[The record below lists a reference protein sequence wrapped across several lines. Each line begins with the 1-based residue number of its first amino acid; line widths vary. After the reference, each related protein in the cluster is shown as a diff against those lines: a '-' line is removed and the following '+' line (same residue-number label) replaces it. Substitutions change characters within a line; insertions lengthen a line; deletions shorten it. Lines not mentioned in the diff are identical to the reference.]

1 MVFPDR
7 IAAGRMLGARLAQF
21 ANEKPPL
28 VLALPRGGVPV
39 AFEVAMAL
47 HAPLDV
53 FLVRKLG
60 FPGQEE
66 LAIGAIASGGVR
78 LLNAAIIRS
87 LHLPPEQVE
96 AVTQQETKELERRE
110 HLYRGDR
117 AAPEIQGH
125 TLIIV
130 DDGIATGS
138 SMRVA
143 ITALRQKNPR
153 KLIVAI
159 PVAPFAVCKRLQ
171 READA
176 VVCLST
182 PSDFY
187 AVGEWYRDFSQVS
200 DATVRELLD
209 RAPNPRPTDEST
221 LK

>member
-7 IAAGRMLGARLAQF
+7 SAAGRMLSARLVQF
-21 ANEKPPL
+21 ANEKPLL

-66 LAIGAIASGGVR
+66 LAIGAIATGGAR

-96 AVTQQETKELERRE
+96 EITERETKELERRE

-117 AAPEIQGH
+117 AALNIDGH
-125 TLIIV
+125 TVILV

-143 ITALRQKNPR
+143 VTAAAPEKSAKTDCRDSR
-153 KLIVAI
+153 C
-159 PVAPFAVCKRLQ
+159 PV
-171 READA
+171 
-176 VVCLST
+176 
-182 PSDFY
+182 
-187 AVGEWYRDFSQVS
+187 
-200 DATVRELLD
+200 
-209 RAPNPRPTDEST
+209 
-221 LK
+221 